1 MFKITS
7 AFRAARAAA
16 PMLLSAAL
24 VAPLAAQGDMMERF
38 WSAAEPK
45 TAWVTSYGE
54 CWNSA
59 GGPNDLEPCVEP
71 AVPEEF
77 VVRLKFEFDKYRL
90 ENIVN
95 TDELARLEQYAENVK
110 ATEAEE
116 FLTVVG
122 HTDAKGSFEYND
134 ALGYRR
140 ANTVRDF
147 LISRGIPERL
157 IAPAESMGKRD
168 LLPEY
173 SPFALEQRRVVI
185 RSES

>member
-1 MFKITS
+1 MFKMTS
-7 AFRAARAAA
+7 AFRAARVAA

-24 VAPLAAQGDMMERF
+24 VAPFTASADMMEHF

-54 CWNSA
+54 CWKSA
-59 GGPNDLEPCVEP
+59 GGPTDLDPCVEVV
-71 AVPEEF
+71 VPKEF
-77 VVRLKFEFDKYRL
+77 VVRLNFEFDKYRL

-95 TDELARLEQYAENVK
+95 DEELVRLEDYVQKVK
-110 ATEAEE
+110 DSPAEE

-147 LISRGIPERL
+147 LISRGLPEGQ
-157 IAPAESMGKRD
+157 IGPAESMGKRD

-185 RSES
+185 KSQT